1 MSKENMKIF
10 IELND
15 SIKVKIEGL
24 WKVNR
29 RIL

>member
-15 SIKVKIEGL
+15 SIKVKIEEFS
-24 WKVNR
+24 KVNR